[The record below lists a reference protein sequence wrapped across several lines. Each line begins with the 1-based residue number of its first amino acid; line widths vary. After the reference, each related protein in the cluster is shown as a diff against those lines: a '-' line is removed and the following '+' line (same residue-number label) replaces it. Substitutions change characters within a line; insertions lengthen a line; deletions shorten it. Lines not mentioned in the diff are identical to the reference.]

1 MSRAEMLQKIN
12 RIFKEVFD
20 DGELVITER
29 TYSADIE
36 DWDSLAQI
44 TLITEVEDVFGI
56 QFLLEDVTKMKN
68 VGDMMDVIERELT
81 AK

>member
-20 DGELVITER
+20 DEELVITER